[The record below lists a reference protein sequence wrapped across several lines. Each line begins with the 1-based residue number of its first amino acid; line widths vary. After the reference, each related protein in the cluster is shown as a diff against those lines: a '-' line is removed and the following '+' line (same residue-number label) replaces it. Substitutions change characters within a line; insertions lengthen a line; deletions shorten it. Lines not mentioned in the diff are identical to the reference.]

1 VNNGSTVAVPARRR
15 FLSGLLAAPWLGAFA
30 AHAQSRSLVSRPD
43 GGFRFLPGSPVFA
56 GGAVAE
62 PGFAIVHALLSRW
75 LPLEQGY
82 ELVEGHLQSLG
93 RPMQAL
99 CGMQLRLPRQL
110 SMAEF
115 TAFNAPYVARL
126 ERWGVVQDRANP
138 VSRTNVSPAAGAPDE
153 ASLHAFTYTI
163 PYSGNA
169 RTFTMSGMT
178 ERGSGGSIVAQ
189 GDDSPGGM
197 QNKLAFV
204 LGAVSDRIAELGFA
218 WSDASHVELYSGVEI
233 PGALAA
239 LASRAAGAMP
249 RGVRWYYGRPPVT
262 GLEVELEA
270 RAVLRE
276 EVVGG

>member
-1 VNNGSTVAVPARRR
+1 MNTRSRIEAPTRRL
-15 FLSGLLAAPWLGAFA
+15 FLSGLMAAPMLGTFA
-30 AHAQSRSLVSRPD
+30 AHAQIRSMVSRPD

-82 ELVEGHLQSLG
+82 ELVERHLQTLG
-93 RPMQAL
+93 RPLQAL

-110 SMAEF
+110 SIEEF

-138 VSRTNVSPAAGAPDE
+138 VSRTNVSPAAEAPGE

-189 GDDSPGGM
+189 GDDSPDGM
-197 QNKLAFV
+197 QRKLAHV
-204 LGAVSDRIAELGFA
+204 LGAVSDRVAELGFA
-218 WSDASHVELYSGVEI
+218 WRDATHVEFYSGVEI

-239 LASRAAGAMP
+239 LASRASGALP

-276 EVVGG
+276 EVVGA

>member
-1 VNNGSTVAVPARRR
+1 MS
-15 FLSGLLAAPWLGAFA
+15 LMGAFA
-30 AHAQSRSLVSRPD
+30 ARAQSRSLVARSD
-43 GGFRFLPGSPVFA
+43 GGFRFLPGSPVYA
-56 GGAVAE
+56 GGAVAD

-82 ELVEGHLQSLG
+82 ELVGRHLQSLC

-110 SMAEF
+110 SIEEF

-126 ERWGVVQDRANP
+126 EQWGVVQNRANP
-138 VSRTNVSPAAGAPDE
+138 VSRTNVAPAVGAPGE

-163 PYSGNA
+163 PYAGSA

-178 ERGSGGSIVAQ
+178 ERAS
-189 GDDSPGGM
+189 GDDSSEGM
-197 QNKLAFV
+197 QHKLAHA
-204 LGAVSDRIAELGFA
+204 LDAVSERLAELGFG
-218 WSDASHVELYSGVEI
+218 WGDATHVELYSGVEI

-239 LASRAAGAMP
+239 LASRASGALP

-276 EVVGG
+276 EVVEA

>member
-1 VNNGSTVAVPARRR
+1 MKPPPTIESPARRLM
-15 FLSGLLAAPWLGAFA
+15 LSGLAVLPLL
-30 AHAQSRSLVSRPD
+30 HARAIRAQGPSLVSRPD
-43 GGFRFLPGSPVFA
+43 GGFRLLPGSPVFA

-62 PGFAIVHALLSRW
+62 PGFAMVHALLSRW

-82 ELVEGHLQSLG
+82 ELVERHLRSID

-110 SMAEF
+110 SIEEF

-126 ERWGVVQDRANP
+126 ERWGVVRDRVNP
-138 VSRTNVSPAAGAPDE
+138 VSRTNVSPAEAAPGE

-163 PYSGNA
+163 PYAGIA

-178 ERGSGGSIVAQ
+178 ERGPGGSIVAQ
-189 GDDSPGGM
+189 GDASPEGM
-197 QNKLAFV
+197 RSKLAYV
-204 LGAVSDRIAELGFA
+204 LGAVSDRLAELGFG
-218 WSDASHVELYSGVEI
+218 WRDATHVDLYSGVEV
-233 PGALAA
+233 PGALGALAA
-239 LASRAAGAMP
+239 RASGALP

-262 GLEVELEA
+262 GLEIELEA

-276 EVVGG
+276 EVVEA

>member
-1 VNNGSTVAVPARRR
+1 MTMNPGVERPARR
-15 FLSGLLAAPWLGAFA
+15 LLLASLPFLPLLGAFPA
-30 AHAQSRSLVSRPD
+30 QAQSRSMVSRPD

-62 PGFAIVHALLSRW
+62 PGFALIHALLSRW

-82 ELVEGHLQSLG
+82 ELVERHLQSVG

-110 SMAEF
+110 SIDDF

-126 ERWGVVQDRANP
+126 EGWGVVQNRANP
-138 VSRTNVSPAAGAPDE
+138 VSRTNVAPAEAPPGE
-153 ASLHAFTYTI
+153 ASLHAFTYTV
-163 PYSGNA
+163 PHDGKT

-178 ERGSGGSIVAQ
+178 ERGPGGNIVAQ
-189 GDDSPGGM
+189 GDDSPEGM
-197 QNKLAFV
+197 RNKLAYV
-204 LGAVSDRIAELGFA
+204 LGSVSDRLAELGFG
-218 WSDASHVELYSGVEI
+218 WGDATHVELYSGVEI
-233 PGALAA
+233 PGALGA
-239 LASRAAGAMP
+239 LAARASGALP

-270 RAVLRE
+270 RSVLRE
-276 EVVGG
+276 EVVGA

>member
-1 VNNGSTVAVPARRR
+1 MITKEKVESPARRR
-15 FLSGLLAAPWLGAFA
+15 LLSGLALVPLMGPLAT
-30 AHAQSRSLVSRPD
+30 HAQSRSMVSRPD

-82 ELVEGHLQSLG
+82 ELVERHLQATG

-110 SMAEF
+110 SLDDF

-126 ERWGVVQDRANP
+126 ERWGVVENRANP
-138 VSRTNVSPAAGAPDE
+138 VSRTNVAPAEAAPGE

-163 PYSGNA
+163 PYQGKA

-178 ERGSGGSIVAQ
+178 ERGPGGNIVAM
-189 GDDSPGGM
+189 GDDSPEGM
-197 QNKLAFV
+197 RDKLGYV
-204 LGAVSDRIAELGFA
+204 IGSVGDRLAELGFG
-218 WSDASHVELYSGVEI
+218 WGDATHVELYSGVEI
-233 PGALAA
+233 PGALGTLAA
-239 LASRAAGAMP
+239 RAAGSLP
-249 RGVRWYYGRPPVT
+249 RGVRWYHGRPPVT

-276 EVVGG
+276 EIVEA

>member
-1 VNNGSTVAVPARRR
+1 MTMEARIQSTGRRR
-15 FLSGLLAAPWLGAFA
+15 LVAGLSLAPLLGAFPA
-30 AHAQSRSLVSRPD
+30 RAQSRSMVSRPG

-82 ELVEGHLQSLG
+82 DLVERHLQSIG

-99 CGMQLRLPRQL
+99 CGMQLRLPGQL
-110 SMAEF
+110 SIEDF

-126 ERWGVVQDRANP
+126 ERWGVVKDRANP
-138 VSRTNVSPAAGAPDE
+138 VSRTNVAPAQASPAE

-163 PYSGNA
+163 PHDGKA

-178 ERGSGGSIVAQ
+178 ERGPGGNVVAQ
-189 GDDSPGGM
+189 GDDSPEGM
-197 QNKLAFV
+197 REKFAYV
-204 LGAVSDRIAELGFA
+204 LGSVGDRLAELGFG
-218 WSDASHVELYSGVEI
+218 WGDATHIELYSGVEI
-233 PGALAA
+233 PGALATLAARAPGA
-239 LASRAAGAMP
+239 LP

-270 RAVLRE
+270 RSVLHE

>member
-1 VNNGSTVAVPARRR
+1 MILKSPIGSLARRR
-15 FLSGLLAAPWLGAFA
+15 LLSALAVAPLLCPLGAR
-30 AHAQSRSLVSRPD
+30 AQSRSLVSRPE

-82 ELVEGHLQSLG
+82 ELVERHLQSIG
-93 RPMQAL
+93 RPLQAL

-110 SMAEF
+110 SIEEF
-115 TAFNAPYVARL
+115 TAFNAPYVSRL

-138 VSRTNVSPAAGAPDE
+138 VSRTNVAPALAAPGE
-153 ASLHAFTYTI
+153 ASLHAFTYAI
-163 PYSGNA
+163 PYGGPA

-178 ERGSGGSIVAQ
+178 ERGPGGNVTAQ
-189 GDDSPGGM
+189 GDDSPEGM
-197 QNKLAFV
+197 RSKLAYV
-204 LGAVSDRIAELGFA
+204 IGAVGDRLAELGFG

-233 PGALAA
+233 PGALAT
-239 LASRAAGAMP
+239 LASRASGTLP
-249 RGVRWYYGRPPVT
+249 RGVRWYYGRPPVS

-270 RAVLRE
+270 RSVLRE
-276 EVVGG
+276 EVVEA

>member
-1 VNNGSTVAVPARRR
+1 MKTNANIESPARRLL
-15 FLSGLLAAPWLGAFA
+15 LSGLAVMPLLHAPGVR
-30 AHAQSRSLVSRPD
+30 AQSRSLMLRPD

-75 LPLEQGY
+75 LPLDQGY
-82 ELVEGHLQSLG
+82 ELVERHLQSTG

-110 SMAEF
+110 SIEEF

-126 ERWGVVQDRANP
+126 EQWGVVQDRANP
-138 VSRTNVSPAAGAPDE
+138 VSRTNVSPAEAAPGE

-163 PYSGNA
+163 PYSGKA

-178 ERGSGGSIVAQ
+178 ERGPGGSIVAQ
-189 GDDSPGGM
+189 GDASPEGM
-197 QNKLAFV
+197 RSKLAYV
-204 LGAVSDRIAELGFA
+204 LGSVSDRLAELGFG
-218 WSDASHVELYSGVEI
+218 WRDATHVEMYSGVEI
-233 PGALAA
+233 PGALGA
-239 LASRAAGAMP
+239 LAARASGALP

-276 EVVGG
+276 EVVEA

>member
-1 VNNGSTVAVPARRR
+1 MTMNPGVERPARR
-15 FLSGLLAAPWLGAFA
+15 LLLASLPFLPLLGIFPAQ
-30 AHAQSRSLVSRPD
+30 AQSRAMVSRPD

-62 PGFAIVHALLSRW
+62 AGFALVHALLSRW

-82 ELVEGHLQSLG
+82 ELVERHLQSVG

-110 SMAEF
+110 SIDDF

-126 ERWGVVQDRANP
+126 ERWGVVQNRANP
-138 VSRTNVSPAAGAPDE
+138 VSRTNVAPAEAPPDE
-153 ASLHAFTYTI
+153 ACLHAFTYAV
-163 PYSGNA
+163 PHDGKA

-178 ERGSGGSIVAQ
+178 ERGPGGNIVAQ
-189 GDDSPGGM
+189 GDDSPEGM
-197 QNKLAFV
+197 RSKLAYV
-204 LGAVSDRIAELGFA
+204 LGSVSDRLAELGFG
-218 WSDASHVELYSGVEI
+218 WGDATHVELYSGVEI
-233 PGALAA
+233 PGALGA
-239 LASRAAGAMP
+239 LAARASGALP

-270 RAVLRE
+270 RSVLRE
-276 EVVGG
+276 EVVDA